1 MPSTL
6 APNRLGDSSRRI
18 LSREVRP
25 PRLGE
30 VTLSQELRTAR
41 SPRPHVLVGYRWS
54 HTGLR
59 PGRKVITGTSVASCR
74 TSHGSGRALQPYGS
88 SYHELV
94 RDGSLTESA
103 APSRTR
109 RRDRRRFVYMVMG
122 LDVPAMF
129 PFNGVM
135 TWHPLPSTGFLGMVP
150 PLQRY
155 YGMLRLPAV
164 HLAPFEFSLADTIV
178 SSFLRSPRSWASD
191 RGSGSCRFRYP
202 QPACRW
208 KRQGL
213 PGSWKPS
220 WSFAVLFDPGRIGR
234 PRPTTPRWD
243 TNRLIAL
250 LELPG
255 FARFATTREILSMPG
270 KTAKVTIT
278 ERQHDI
284 LRTIQNAPTASSQL
298 RQRAAIILLAFDRQG
313 NPQIAAQVGLSRRQ
327 VSLWRRRWADAWDRL
342 IRIECL
348 ESHAALRRAIEQVL
362 RDEPRSGPPGKFT
375 PEQIVQI
382 LAVACEPPEKSGRPI
397 THWTAHELADE
408 VVKRG
413 IVPSISVA
421 QVGRYLREAALQP
434 HKKRYWL
441 NTTEKDPV
449 QFQKQV
455 EAVCDTY
462 LEAPALEK
470 DHRTHTV
477 SSDEMTGIQALERNA
492 PSRPMTFGQCEK
504 IEFEYT
510 RHGTL
515 TLIGNFQVT
524 TGELI
529 APTIGPTRTEA
540 DFASHIEQTVATDP
554 SASWI
559 FVVDNLNIHCSETL
573 VRKVAQA
580 CGIEQPLG
588 KKGVR
593 GVLKSVAS
601 RQAFLSEK
609 SHRIRFVYTPKHS
622 SWLNQIET
630 IFGMIMRK
638 VIRRGSFTSV
648 ADLRSKLL
656 NFIAYFNRVFAKPFQ
671 WTYTGRPLRAK
682 PAA

>member
-1 MPSTL
+1 
-6 APNRLGDSSRRI
+6 
-18 LSREVRP
+18 
-25 PRLGE
+25 
-30 VTLSQELRTAR
+30 
-41 SPRPHVLVGYRWS
+41 
-54 HTGLR
+54 
-59 PGRKVITGTSVASCR
+59 
-74 TSHGSGRALQPYGS
+74 
-88 SYHELV
+88 
-94 RDGSLTESA
+94 
-103 APSRTR
+103 
-109 RRDRRRFVYMVMG
+109 
-122 LDVPAMF
+122 
-129 PFNGVM
+129 
-135 TWHPLPSTGFLGMVP
+135 
-150 PLQRY
+150 
-155 YGMLRLPAV
+155 
-164 HLAPFEFSLADTIV
+164 
-178 SSFLRSPRSWASD
+178 
-191 RGSGSCRFRYP
+191 
-202 QPACRW
+202 
-208 KRQGL
+208 
-213 PGSWKPS
+213 
-220 WSFAVLFDPGRIGR
+220 
-234 PRPTTPRWD
+234 
-243 TNRLIAL
+243 
-250 LELPG
+250 
-255 FARFATTREILSMPG
+255 MPG

-278 ERQHDI
+278 ERQQDI
-284 LRTIQNAPTASSQL
+284 LRTIQNAPTVSSQL
-298 RQRAAIILLAFDRQG
+298 RQRAAIILLAFDRQD

-362 RDEPRSGPPGKFT
+362 RDEPRPGPPGKFT

-462 LEAPALEK
+462 REAPALEK
-470 DHRTHTV
+470 NHRTHTV
-477 SSDEMTGIQALERNA
+477 SSDEMTGLQALERNA
-492 PSRPMTFGQCEK
+492 PSRPMTYGQCEK

-515 TLIGNFQVT
+515 TLIGNFQVS

-554 SASWI
+554 KASWI

-601 RQAFLSEK
+601 RQAFLSER

-656 NFIAYFNRVFAKPFQ
+656 NFIEYFNRVFAKPFQ